1 MPLTELHA
9 QRYIANKRVVK
20 GDHMNPNVEQALQT
34 TINNWNAMSASR
46 NDEQEAVAD
55 QFQSSFYLFIDAF
68 REWVQALDPR
78 PQTIEELMDMEM
90 VQDILDHLPAPL
102 HLNFETEADLIMD
115 NVLRVDEEKY
125 D

>member
-1 MPLTELHA
+1 
-9 QRYIANKRVVK
+9 
-20 GDHMNPNVEQALQT
+20 MNPNVEQALQT

-78 PQTIEELMDMEM
+78 PQTFEELMDMEM
-90 VQDILDHLPAPL
+90 VQDILDILPAPL
-102 HLNFETEADLIMD
+102 HLNFETEAELIMD